1 MVFFLKPT
9 RFSFTMGEMMDLPEV
24 YHQPERD

>member
-1 MVFFLKPT
+1 MVFFLKPA
-9 RFSFTMGEMMDLPEV
+9 RFSSTMGKMMGSPEV